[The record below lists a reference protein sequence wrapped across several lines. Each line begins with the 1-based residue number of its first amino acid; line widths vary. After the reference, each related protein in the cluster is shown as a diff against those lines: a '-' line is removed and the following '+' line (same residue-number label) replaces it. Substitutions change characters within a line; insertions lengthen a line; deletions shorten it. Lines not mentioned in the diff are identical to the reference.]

1 MSKVASIM
9 ILSLIGGTLAVEGQE
24 WLSPWTYDNDAGSNF
39 MDPLFYPWTS
49 QAKKDLYESQYYPYF
64 GEDFFRT
71 DTNPNYYNQEGI
83 ATKRQIFESPLLLTL
98 ARSS

>member
-1 MSKVASIM
+1 MYEVASIL
-9 ILSLIGGTLAVEGQE
+9 ILYLIGGTLAVGGQE

-49 QAKKDLYESQYYPYF
+49 QAEKDLYESQYYPYF

-71 DTNPNYYNQEGI
+71 DTNPNYYSQEEI
-83 ATKRQIFESPLLLTL
+83 ASKRQIFESPLLLTL